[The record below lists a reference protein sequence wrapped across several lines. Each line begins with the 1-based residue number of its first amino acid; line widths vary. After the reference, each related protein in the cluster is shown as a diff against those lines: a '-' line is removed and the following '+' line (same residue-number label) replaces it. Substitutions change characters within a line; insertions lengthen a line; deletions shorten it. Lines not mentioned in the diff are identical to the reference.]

1 MYQKK
6 IPADIR
12 WPLEYGLEIFGGKW
26 KPRISIIVYNI
37 LWKMESPSYRKVK
50 KIYEGAVLVWGICCS
65 GGTNHE
71 GTWLPDPL

>member
-12 WPLEYGLEIFGGKW
+12 CPLEYGLEIFGGKW

-50 KIYEGAVLVWGICCS
+50 KNL
-65 GGTNHE
+65 
-71 GTWLPDPL
+71 